1 MTTQTNLGDV
11 LDRGTP
17 PLGGFSLAILRLE
30 VRRLL
35 RNRRTM
41 LFTVLMPV
49 IFFLI
54 FGLNSGYANLR
65 AGHGNLSAFIMISM
79 ALYGAILS
87 TSSGGAMVSIE
98 RAAGWSRQLRLTPLS
113 SMAYIATKMLTSL
126 VLGLG
131 AVLAVYV
138 TGIITGKAS
147 MPMHLWITAALCV
160 WIGSLLFA
168 AFGLF
173 IGYLLPS
180 ENVMQIISFAL
191 MLFAF
196 GGGLFVPLS
205 QFSSALQNVATFTPL
220 YGLNQL
226 VHYPLVGG
234 SMDWSWLLN
243 VVGWL
248 VIFVAGA
255 VWRLRRDTARV

>member
-1 MTTQTNLGDV
+1 MSTLTALAAA
-11 LDRGTP
+11 LDRPMP
-17 PLGGFSLAILRLE
+17 PMGGFSLGILRLE
-30 VRRLL
+30 IRRLL
-35 RNRRTM
+35 RNRRTL

-49 IFFLI
+49 VFFLI
-54 FGLNSGYANLR
+54 FGLNSGYADLK
-65 AGHGNLSAFIMISM
+65 AGHGNVSAFIMISM
-79 ALYGAILS
+79 ALYGAILA
-87 TSSGGAMVSIE
+87 TASGGAMVSVE

-113 SMAYIATKMLTSL
+113 PMAYIATKMLTSL

-131 AVLAVYV
+131 AVLAVYI
-138 TGIITGKAS
+138 TGIITGRPS
-147 MPMHLWITAALCV
+147 MPVRLWIITGLCV

-196 GGGLFVPLS
+196 GGGLFIPLS
-205 QFSSALQNVATFTPL
+205 QFSSALQTMATFTPL

-234 SMDWSWLLN
+234 AMDWSWVLN
-243 VVGWL
+243 LAAWL

-255 VWRLRRDTARV
+255 IWRFRRDTARV